1 MQKLRCRLKAIEEI
15 QAAVA
20 MSEYP
25 LLQEC
30 LQDRANELERTQSP
44 TQVKECFLKMA
55 SSGVPPILL
64 TRVVMA
70 YAGKLTND
78 STTDLTGRGF
88 KIPKKI
94 IDF

>member
-1 MQKLRCRLKAIEEI
+1 
-15 QAAVA
+15 
-20 MSEYP
+20 
-25 LLQEC
+25 
-30 LQDRANELERTQSP
+30 
-44 TQVKECFLKMA
+44 MA

-94 IDF
+94 IDFYRVGITVLLKSIKSKHISMKEQSGRASS